1 MASVAGSTTDIEPD
15 DRLRDWLTAYINKLE
30 GIDKQD
36 LDFFEAIERRF
47 ECLAIIPCRAKIPDE
62 MSREYGDLRSVLRE
76 VEVDKV
82 WMILMSVTESQSS
95 VDMLGRIR
103 KRRDALYESIYEGH
117 GDVAGTIIE
126 YLTPDQILQFLQ
138 MEDDEGEKYLYSL
151 RLHMPPL
158 RSSLLDKILY
168 RLPEVSQRYEVLS
181 IRDMSGHNVL
191 HYRADKEILHSLES
205 QDLCFQ
211 LLSTQ
216 DNKGQ
221 TPLFTLL
228 RSDLETALDSVTVE
242 QRLTLIN
249 IRDNEGQTAAEYLV
263 RQISEEQSDMWRS
276 LARVRLAVIEY
287 YRREARIQIVMSTH
301 DDDGECDDS
310 IT

>member
-1 MASVAGSTTDIEPD
+1 MASAAGSTTDIEPD
-15 DRLRDWLTAYINKLE
+15 DCLRDWLTAYINKFE
-30 GIDKQD
+30 DMDKQN
-36 LDFFEAIERRF
+36 LGLFEWIHCIVRIR
-47 ECLAIIPCRAKIPDE
+47 DE

-95 VDMLGRIR
+95 VDMLGRR
-103 KRRDALYESIYEGH
+103 NRRDALYESI
-117 GDVAGTIIE
+117 DVRHVDIAETIIE
-126 YLTPDQILQFLQ
+126 YLTPDQIIQFLQ
-138 MEDDEGEKYLYSL
+138 IEDDRGQKYLYSL
-151 RLHMPPL
+151 GLHYNF
-158 RSSLLDKILY
+158 RTSLQLIKILY
-168 RLPEVSQRYEVLS
+168 RLPEVSHRYEVLS
-181 IRDMSGHNVL
+181 IRNMSGRNVL
-191 HYRADKEILHSLES
+191 HYRAEKEILDSLES

-228 RSDLETALDSVTVE
+228 ISGLKSALYSLTVE

-249 IRDNEGQTAAEYLV
+249 MRDNEGQTAAEYHH

-276 LARVRLAVIEY
+276 LARAKLDRKSVV
-287 YRREARIQIVMSTH
+287 
-301 DDDGECDDS
+301 
-310 IT
+310 

>member
-1 MASVAGSTTDIEPD
+1 MASAAGSTTDIEPD
-15 DRLRDWLTAYINKLE
+15 DRLRDWFTAYINNLEDFDKLN
-30 GIDKQD
+30 
-36 LDFFEAIERRF
+36 LDFFEAR
-47 ECLAIIPCRAKIPDE
+47 ACRAKIPDE

-82 WMILMSVTESQSS
+82 WMILMSVTGSQYFM
-95 VDMLGRIR
+95 DRWRGRR
-103 KRRDALYESIYEGH
+103 KRRDALYESIYERH
-117 GDVAGTIIE
+117 DDIAETIIE

-138 MEDDEGEKYLYSL
+138 LQDDEGEKYLYSL
-151 RLHMPPL
+151 RLHCTFRL
-158 RSSLLDKILY
+158 SLLSKILY

-181 IRDMSGHNVL
+181 IRDESGRTVL
-191 HYRADKEILHSLES
+191 HHRAEKEILDSLES
-205 QDLCFQ
+205 QELCFQ

-221 TPLFTLL
+221 IPLFTLL
-228 RSDLETALDSVTVE
+228 PSDLKSALDSVTVE

-249 IRDNEGQTAAEYLV
+249 MRDNEGQTAAEYHH
-263 RQISEEQSDMWRS
+263 RRISEEQIEFRRS
-276 LARVRLAVIEY
+276 LARARLAVIEY

-301 DDDGECDDS
+301 DDDGECDNS